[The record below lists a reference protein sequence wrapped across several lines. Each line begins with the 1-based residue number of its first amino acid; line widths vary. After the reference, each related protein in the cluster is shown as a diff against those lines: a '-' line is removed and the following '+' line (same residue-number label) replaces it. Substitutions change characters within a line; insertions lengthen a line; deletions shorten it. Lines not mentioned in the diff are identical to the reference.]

1 MAGAGL
7 ITLKRRMKS
16 VTNTRKITKAMGLVA
31 TSKLRK
37 ARVALT
43 KAQEYD
49 SKYSAIFE
57 EVLSNFDENSIY
69 TANNGSSKK
78 LFVVITSETG
88 LCGGYNS
95 AVVNKLV
102 ESAGKDKEN
111 TRILVVGQKG
121 RSYFNRLKY
130 ETVAEYVEVDDVPT
144 VKEANTIAMH
154 IFSLFN
160 KKEVGEVY
168 LAYTRFASSVKQEV
182 QLDKLLPINKP
193 NSTEKN
199 NYISFEP
206 PINEIFSYITE
217 EYIKQKIYY
226 CLTNAKS
233 SEHAA
238 RMNTMDGATKNAND
252 LLDKLNLKY
261 NRIRQST
268 ITQEISE
275 IVGGAEA
282 QR

>member
-16 VTNTRKITKAMGLVA
+16 VLNTRKITKAMGLVA

-37 ARVALT
+37 ARLALT
-43 KAQEYD
+43 KAQDYN

-57 EVLSNFDENSIY
+57 EVLNNFDEKSIY

-78 LFVVITSETG
+78 LYVVFTSESG
-88 LCGGYNS
+88 LCGGYNVS
-95 AVVNKLV
+95 VVSKTV

-121 RSYFNRLKY
+121 RGYFNRLRY
-130 ETVAEYVEVDDVPT
+130 ETIAEYVEVPDIPT
-144 VKEANTIAMH
+144 VKEADTIARH
-154 IFSLFN
+154 IFSIF
-160 KKEVGEVY
+160 KKGEVGEVY
-168 LAYTRFASSVKQEV
+168 LVYTKFVSSVKQDVEV
-182 QLDKLLPINKP
+182 EKLLPVSRAESKG
-193 NSTEKN
+193 N
-199 NYISFEP
+199 NENISFEP
-206 PINEIFSYITE
+206 SVSEIFNYIVE
-217 EYIKQKIYY
+217 EYIKQKLYSN
-226 CLTNAKS
+226 LTNAKS
-233 SEHAA
+233 SEHAS
-238 RMNTMDGATKNAND
+238 RMNAMDGATKNANE

-261 NRIRQST
+261 NRLRQSS